1 MSENLHFANCF
12 SFKGLGNC
20 NVMQFK
26 MRGAGFG
33 GTVARK
39 MQVNRTDR
47 AGIILGTEKKRRSGI
62 FRFKSGIDSRE

>member
-33 GTVARK
+33 GGDRGKESAS
-39 MQVNRTDR
+39 QSNRQSWNYFRD
-47 AGIILGTEKKRRSGI
+47 GKEKERWNFQI
-62 FRFKSGIDSRE
+62 

>member
-26 MRGAGFG
+26 MRGG
-33 GTVARK
+33 GVWGDRGKESAS
-39 MQVNRTDR
+39 QSNRQSWNYFRD
-47 AGIILGTEKKRRSGI
+47 GKEKENFQI
-62 FRFKSGIDSRE
+62 